1 MKQVRQPYAPPILKS
16 LGGTPPA
23 AANQPRELDKL
34 QPFVKLPKLP
44 EEKVKEQEK
53 LRRDGPPPKAPKESV
68 PRPMNDKRAVSL
80 GNLFDREV
88 AYQAAQSFEPDEW
101 ETHAAWLNPDNQAE
115 IQPDKLMVFFGKRRT
130 GKTFALR
137 HILFTGRALFN
148 YGMVLSSTR
157 FNQYWQKYF
166 PEEYVHEFDP
176 IILRMFQHLQ
186 GQEVESWLKAG
197 QPRTHNPYKVI
208 VLDDVVSEGF
218 RYIGEITQFAVA
230 GRHYRTCVLMT
241 TQYPKLV
248 ASSTRSN
255 TDFAFIFFQQN
266 FNEREAICTEYM
278 SMIDKEGGMVLLDKL
293 TTIEEGTSQ
302 RKVMVIDLMSNTMD
316 LSRKIRYFEPKDPG
330 DFVVGSP
337 AFWKNDKRF
346 ALMMRKGAFNAWFA
360 YASALTGKKQGPT
373 GETQQLGG
381 IGK

>member
-1 MKQVRQPYAPPILKS
+1 MKRQPYNPPILKS
-16 LGGTPPA
+16 LGGTPPKA
-23 AANQPRELDKL
+23 ADQPRELARL
-34 QPFVKLPKLP
+34 APFKTLPKLP
-44 EEKVKEQEK
+44 EERIKEEEK
-53 LRRDGPPPKAPKESV
+53 LRQEGPPPKAPKV
-68 PRPMNDKRAVSL
+68 PKPMNDHRAVML

-88 AYQAAQSFEPDEW
+88 AYQAAQTFEPEEW
-101 ETHAAWLNPDNQAE
+101 NTDNLWLNPDNLAE
-115 IQPDKLMVFFGKRRT
+115 IQPDKLCVFFGKRRT

-137 HILFTGRALFN
+137 HVLYTGRALFN
-148 YGMVLSSTR
+148 YGMVLSTTS

-166 PEEYVHEFDP
+166 PKEYVHEFDP
-176 IILRMFQHLQ
+176 IILSMYLAMQKK
-186 GQEVESWLKAG
+186 EVDSWLEAG
-197 QPRTHNPYKVI
+197 SPRTHNPYKVI

-218 RYIGEITQFAVA
+218 RYIGAVTQFAVA

-278 SMIDKEGGMVLLDKL
+278 SVMDKEGAMVLLDKM
-293 TTIEEGTSQ
+293 TTIEEGTAQ
-302 RKVMVIDLMSNTMD
+302 RKVMVIDLMANTMNLD
-316 LSRKIRYFEPKDPG
+316 RKIRYFEPKDPG
-330 DFVVGSP
+330 EFVVGSP
-337 AFWKNDKRF
+337 AFWKNDPRF
-346 ALMMRKGAFNAWFA
+346 SLLMRKGAFNAWFA

-381 IGK
+381 LGK